1 MAARLQAQSAPGEVT
16 LSEAHRRVSDWLAAQ
31 GIRSDRVELQL
42 KGFPEL
48 VPAYR
53 VAASTVAVSPA

>member
-1 MAARLQAQSAPGEVT
+1 
-16 LSEAHRRVSDWLAAQ
+16 VSDWLAAQ